1 MSGMEELFSFPPYQQ
16 PVEASR
22 VELTEKASRPQLVV
36 KLLSTPT
43 GTNRG

>member
-1 MSGMEELFSFPPYQQ
+1 MKELFFLSPYQQ

-22 VELTEKASRPQLVV
+22 IEPTEKASRPQLVV